1 MKVTLFL
8 LALFFATVFCGGL
21 KLDRGNLEA
30 VAAFDAA
37 LLELWQDGTYDDLYR
52 SYYGKTPER
61 FSDCVEDVASL
72 NYPDT
77 MKNRGLLDYMLD
89 NEELRMGYF
98 EPLAILPGFETDAYG
113 NVIGGFYPDL
123 AEEIVARIAAY
134 YEICSINLEWIPIT
148 DVADFYPD
156 HEDGVYDVIFM
167 SLFKTAMWS
176 APVAPRPDIWN
187 FSCGLLTTEPLRYY
201 VCPSAVTKGLNLT
214 SAETLDTPSTIVKFI
229 GGGAQETAANVNFP
243 SSQRSAAADLATLF
257 DECENGPADVIVELP
272 DRITSAVDGFI
283 LDTQPIATYQN
294 TGAAFRLDKNQWM

>member
-72 NYPDT
+72 NYPTT
-77 MKNRGLLDYMLD
+77 MTNKGLLDDMLD
-89 NEELRMGYF
+89 NGSLRMGYF
-98 EPLAILPGFETDAYG
+98 EPLAILPGFDTDAYG
-113 NVIGGFYPDL
+113 NVVGGFYPDL
-123 AEEIVARIAAY
+123 AEEIVARIAINY
-134 YEICSINLEWIPIT
+134 GLPSITLEWIPILA
-148 DVADFYPD
+148 VPDFYPD
-156 HEDGVYDVIFM
+156 HVDGVYDVIFM

-176 APVAPRPDIWN
+176 APVAPRPDIWQ

-201 VCPSAVTKGLNLT
+201 VCPSAVTKGLNTT
-214 SAETLDTPSTIVKFI
+214 SSETLDTPSTIVKFI
-229 GGGAQETAANVNFP
+229 GGGAQETAANANFP
-243 SSQRSAAADLATLF
+243 SSQRSAVADLATLF

-283 LDTQPIATYQN
+283 LDNQPIATYQN
-294 TGAAFRLDKNQWM
+294 TGAAFRLDKNQ